1 MNESN
6 SLTAQIVLRDAGNEI
21 QSLFWGNSD
30 GEGGLLCY
38 IECCISLWHK
48 LGAINRELSMEL
60 EKLASLQKTNTLK
73 CQSLNAIF
81 RLHQDLHDEQLVFK
95 ALMASTKSTNTKSA
109 ALDNFLTK
117 INKLINSCG
126 TTLKVL
132 GPASALKFSNVV
144 SSETESDKEQEI
156 EEIRADLFV
165 QNRLER
171 EEYAA
176 WVKAIETEEYE
187 GCQREKLKKYNNEH
201 EVEGEEDS
209 VNTSVI
215 GRPNFADDAAA
226 SVGAARAARPTVLY
240 EGTRTPIPKLQRLRS
255 VPLSQ
260 GTLSRYNARRPK
272 RRISETRSTRCRSP
286 RSVKSRKATRSVVG
300 SIASQQALQ
309 DITQIA
315 KLLKK
320 RNAET
325 EQIDTSSLSR
335 FIQSRKA
342 MSTTSTPS
350 QQASL
355 SIEQITKSLM
365 KKNAKVDERDTM
377 SSLYKFIEDRKSK
390 ASTPSLQASVS
401 INKLAQQL
409 KNSTDASK
417 MGEVERA
424 MSDSGW
430 ARKRL
435 AREVENKKFSRSTTN
450 RWDQMSIRSRRSR
463 RKGKRSG
470 DTSSRASST
479 RSKSSK
485 RLKKKSSQMKLKS
498 QCLILRDRLIKEFFD
513 EMRSSGGSRGFGAR
527 RKKKDWVFQREFD
540 QSEMVLE
547 VDSVEEYLR
556 F

>member
-1 MNESN
+1 MTDSN
-6 SLTAQIVLRDAGNEI
+6 SPTTQIVLRDAGNKI
-21 QSLFWGNSD
+21 QRLFWGNSD

-38 IECCISLWHK
+38 IECCISIWHK
-48 LGAINRELSMEL
+48 IGAINRELRMEL
-60 EKLASLQKTNTLK
+60 EKFGSLQKTNSVK
-73 CQSLNAIF
+73 CRSLNAIF
-81 RLHQDLHDEQLVFK
+81 RLRQDLYDEQLVFK
-95 ALMASTKSTNTKSA
+95 ALMASTKATNTKSA
-109 ALDNFLTK
+109 ALDNFLAK
-117 INKLINSCG
+117 INQLIKSCG
-126 TTLKVL
+126 TTFKLGVPATALKV
-132 GPASALKFSNVV
+132 SNVV
-144 SSETESDKEQEI
+144 SSEAESDKEQEI

-165 QNRLER
+165 HHRLER

-176 WVKAIETEEYE
+176 YVKAIETEEYE

-201 EVEGEEDS
+201 EVEGEEES
-209 VNTSVI
+209 VNTTVI
-215 GRPNFADDAAA
+215 GRPNFADAAA
-226 SVGAARAARPTVLY
+226 GAASAARPTVLY
-240 EGTRTPIPKLQRLRS
+240 EGIRSPMPKLQRLRP
-255 VPLSQ
+255 VPRSQ
-260 GTLSRYNARRPK
+260 GTLPRHNGRRAK
-272 RRISETRSTRCRSP
+272 RRISETRSTHCRST
-286 RSVKSRKATRSVVG
+286 RYVKSRKAPGSVGG
-300 SIASQQALQ
+300 SIASQQSVQ

-320 RNAET
+320 SNAET
-325 EQIDTSSLSR
+325 EQIDTASLSR

-355 SIEQITKSLM
+355 SIEQITKGLM
-365 KKNAKVDERDTM
+365 KQNANVDERDTM
-377 SSLYKFIEDRKSK
+377 SSLYKFVEDRKSK
-390 ASTPSLQASVS
+390 ASTPSVQASVS

-409 KNSTDASK
+409 RNSACDPK

-435 AREVENKKFSRSTTN
+435 AREVANQKFTRSTN
-450 RWDQMSIRSRRSR
+450 PWDQMSIRSRRSR

-479 RSKSSK
+479 RSKPSK

-498 QCLILRDRLIKEFFD
+498 QCLILRDRFIKEFFD

-540 QSEMVLE
+540 ESEMVVE